1 MPDSAPT
8 ARDILATLQPIV
20 AHASVG
26 STRAEGF
33 FLSCVRAALAK
44 NFELNQFIHNQKPGI
59 HDFAITSSLRG
70 VCEDI
75 IALRFIATFTPEDR
89 EEAVAVLMLKSVME
103 LLQEQTKFFETYR
116 PSQPILEANNVAD
129 EIHNLRL
136 RLRQMRKSYRWKK
149 HREWPSVQEM
159 ADFTHLRPL
168 YDFLYAAT
176 SCFVHFSPSNL
187 IRMGAVEDDELSF
200 STSNFTDYYHAFNCT
215 YGLFLLVTLCT
226 KFAAMLG
233 IREQIQPSIEQL
245 MRLIDDQLR
254 WPELITIEELNLP
267 SVSRML
273 RVMAHSARKAVE
285 APAVWQWE
293 DAQLKPLSATLKRS
307 ATPNEED
314 QEDSNADAD

>member
-1 MPDSAPT
+1 MPDSPPT
-8 ARDILATLQPIV
+8 ARDLLAKLQPII
-20 AHASVG
+20 ARASVG
-26 STRAEGF
+26 STKAEGF
-33 FLSCVRAALAK
+33 FISCVRAALAK

-59 HDFAITSSLRG
+59 HDFAITASLRG

-75 IALRFIATFTPEDR
+75 IALRFIATFSHEDR

-103 LLQEQTKFFETYR
+103 LLQEQTRFFEKYR
-116 PSQPILEANNVAD
+116 PSQPILEANVAD

-159 ADFTHLRPL
+159 ADITHLRPL

-187 IRMGAVEDDELSF
+187 IRMGAVHGDELSF
-200 STSNFTDYYHAFNCT
+200 STSSFAEYYHAFNCT
-215 YGLFLLVTLCT
+215 YGLFLFITLCT

-233 IREQIQPSIEQL
+233 IRDEIKPTIEQL

-267 SVSRML
+267 SVSKML
-273 RVMAHSARKAVE
+273 RVMAHTARKALE

-293 DAQLKPLSATLKRS
+293 DAKLKPPTK
-307 ATPNEED
+307 PEE
-314 QEDSNADAD
+314 ESESS